1 MYRKVTIA
9 CWSLAVWLSGSLA
22 VRDNIE
28 ISVIPLCRYVVILLC
43 RYAVVPLR
51 RYALHQL

>member
-28 ISVIPLCRYVVILLC
+28 ISGYAVMPLC
-43 RYAVVPLR
+43 RYAVVPLCH
-51 RYALHQL
+51 YAFMPYISSES

>member
-28 ISVIPLCRYVVILLC
+28 ISGYAVMPLCRC
-43 RYAVVPLR
+43 AVVPLR
-51 RYALHQL
+51 LYALHQF